1 MFGGIGMNEMV
12 IIGIVA
18 VVLFGKQLPSVARS
32 LGGSYREFK
41 KGLTDFQRSF
51 TEAADEVTA
60 PVKDIAKSPTSPKII
75 TTTTI
80 SRRHLNSHCRHRRT
94 AQNREVR

>member
-32 LGGSYREFK
+32 LGGS
-41 KGLTDFQRSF
+41 
-51 TEAADEVTA
+51 
-60 PVKDIAKSPTSPKII
+60 
-75 TTTTI
+75 
-80 SRRHLNSHCRHRRT
+80 
-94 AQNREVR
+94 

>member
-51 TEAADEVTA
+51 TEAADEVTT
-60 PVKDIAKSPTSPKII
+60 PVKDIAKSTYQSQDDYDDYDQPTAPKF
-75 TTTTI
+75 T
-80 SRRHLNSHCRHRRT
+80 LP
-94 AQNREVR
+94 AQKDSSEP

>member
-41 KGLTDFQRSF
+41 KGLTAFQRSF

-60 PVKDIAKSPTSPKII
+60 PVKDIAKSTYQSQDDYDDYDQPTAPKF
-75 TTTTI
+75 T
-80 SRRHLNSHCRHRRT
+80 LP
-94 AQNREVR
+94 AQKDSSEP

>member
-51 TEAADEVTA
+51 TEAADEITS
-60 PVKDIAKSPTSPKII
+60 PVKDVAKSTYQSYDDYDDYEQPTAPKF
-75 TTTTI
+75 T
-80 SRRHLNSHCRHRRT
+80 LP
-94 AQNREVR
+94 AQKKDNGG

>member
-60 PVKDIAKSPTSPKII
+60 PVKDIAKSTNQSQDDYDDYDQPTAPKF
-75 TTTTI
+75 T
-80 SRRHLNSHCRHRRT
+80 LP
-94 AQNREVR
+94 AQKDSSEP

>member
-1 MFGGIGMNEMV
+1 MSQPLVF
-12 IIGIVA
+12 GIVA

-51 TEAADEVTA
+51 TEAADEITS
-60 PVKDIAKSPTSPKII
+60 PVKDVAKSTYQSYDDYDDYEQPTAPKF
-75 TTTTI
+75 T
-80 SRRHLNSHCRHRRT
+80 LP
-94 AQNREVR
+94 AQKKDNGG

>member
-60 PVKDIAKSPTSPKII
+60 PVKDIAKSTYQSHDDYDDYDQPMAPKF
-75 TTTTI
+75 T
-80 SRRHLNSHCRHRRT
+80 LP
-94 AQNREVR
+94 AQKDSSEP

>member
-60 PVKDIAKSPTSPKII
+60 PVKDIAKSTYQSQDDYDDYDQPTAPNF
-75 TTTTI
+75 T
-80 SRRHLNSHCRHRRT
+80 LP
-94 AQNREVR
+94 AQKDSSEP

>member
-60 PVKDIAKSPTSPKII
+60 PVKDIAKSTYQSQYDYDDYDQPTAPKF
-75 TTTTI
+75 T
-80 SRRHLNSHCRHRRT
+80 LP
-94 AQNREVR
+94 AQKDSSEP

>member
-51 TEAADEVTA
+51 TEAADEVTP
-60 PVKDIAKSPTSPKII
+60 PVKDIAKSTYQSQDDYDDYDQPTAPKF
-75 TTTTI
+75 T
-80 SRRHLNSHCRHRRT
+80 LP
-94 AQNREVR
+94 AQKDSSEP